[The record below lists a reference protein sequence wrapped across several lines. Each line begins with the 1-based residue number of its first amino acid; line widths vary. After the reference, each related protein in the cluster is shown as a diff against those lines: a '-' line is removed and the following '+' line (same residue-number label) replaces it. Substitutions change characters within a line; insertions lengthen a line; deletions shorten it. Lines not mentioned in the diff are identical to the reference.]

1 MICLLRIFKFQ
12 GEMKIPVSLEDEAS
26 RELPTAAELYKPIRQ
41 SVYSVLFN
49 LNKLKIIHE
58 NQVKEKGNVSCWSMI
73 KKNFLVGAQDTFT
86 YNAYWLESLELVSNL
101 KWNLLLGFY
110 YGVKPRDFH
119 VRYLMLW
126 KNDTS
131 VF

>member
-1 MICLLRIFKFQ
+1 
-12 GEMKIPVSLEDEAS
+12 MKIPVSLEDEAS

-58 NQVKEKGNVSCWSMI
+58 NQVKEKGMLI
-73 KKNFLVGAQDTFT
+73 YDKNSFIVGAQETFT
-86 YNAYWLESLELVSNL
+86 YNAHWLRSLELVSNL

-110 YGVKPRDFH
+110 YWVKPRDFH
-119 VRYLMLW
+119 VIYLMLW

>member
-58 NQVKEKGNVSCWSMI
+58 NQVKEKGNVSC
-73 KKNFLVGAQDTFT
+73 
-86 YNAYWLESLELVSNL
+86 
-101 KWNLLLGFY
+101 
-110 YGVKPRDFH
+110 
-119 VRYLMLW
+119 
-126 KNDTS
+126 
-131 VF
+131 

>member
-1 MICLLRIFKFQ
+1 
-12 GEMKIPVSLEDEAS
+12 MKIPVSLEDEAS

-73 KKNFLVGAQDTFT
+73 KNTFLVGAQDTFT
-86 YNAYWLESLELVSNL
+86 YNAHWLRSLELVSN
-101 KWNLLLGFY
+101 
-110 YGVKPRDFH
+110 
-119 VRYLMLW
+119 
-126 KNDTS
+126 
-131 VF
+131 

>member
-1 MICLLRIFKFQ
+1 
-12 GEMKIPVSLEDEAS
+12 MKIPVSLEDEAS

-86 YNAYWLESLELVSNL
+86 YNAYWLWSLELVSN
-101 KWNLLLGFY
+101 
-110 YGVKPRDFH
+110 
-119 VRYLMLW
+119 
-126 KNDTS
+126 
-131 VF
+131 

>member
-1 MICLLRIFKFQ
+1 MICPLRIFKFQ

-58 NQVKEKGNVSCWSMI
+58 NQVKEKGMLIYDKIVS
-73 KKNFLVGAQDTFT
+73 
-86 YNAYWLESLELVSNL
+86 
-101 KWNLLLGFY
+101 
-110 YGVKPRDFH
+110 
-119 VRYLMLW
+119 
-126 KNDTS
+126 
-131 VF
+131 